1 MVRKKVDQ
9 SEENDQGKKSLAVVP
24 DKIVPMSGD
33 EPFADL
39 RQKVVNLRD
48 VMNSSRW
55 DLAEVLSEIRGNQIY
70 HHWGYSAWDT
80 YIENEI
86 GLTGRTVMYLT
97 SMYDWFVLKVG
108 PELTP
113 EHLEQVIARVKALGW
128 TKSRLLVGIAVADNV
143 DAWLDKAEKFTCS
156 ELEAITRSEPSV
168 KDKEKIDKEK
178 LGVSKTFKF
187 SAEQWK
193 TVEQAIEIAATL
205 SESDKSG
212 HCMQLICQDFV
223 ATNMA
228 QKDGGQKSR
237 GKYFDRMAAIFG
249 AWVIVVDKE
258 TGKVVH
264 GESALKKISV

>member
-1 MVRKKVDQ
+1 MARKKVEQ
-9 SEENDQGKKSLAVVP
+9 SEENEKKSLAVVP
-24 DKIVPMSGD
+24 DKIVPMTGD

-39 RQKVVNLRD
+39 RRRVVDLRD

-55 DLAEVLSEIRGNQIY
+55 DLAEVLSKIRGDQVY
-70 HHWGYSAWDT
+70 HHWGYSSWDV
-80 YIENEI
+80 YIETEI

-113 EHLEQVIARVKALGW
+113 EHLAQVIERVKALGW
-128 TKSRLLVGIAVADNV
+128 TKSRLLVNIAIAENV
-143 DAWLDKAEKFTCS
+143 DEWLDKAEKLSCS
-156 ELEAITRSEPSV
+156 ELESVTRSELTEAE
-168 KDKEKIDKEK
+168 KRKLKKEE
-178 LGVSKTFKF
+178 LGVSKSFKF
-187 SAEQWK
+187 SKEQWV
-193 TVEQAIEIAATL
+193 TVEQAIEIAAKL

-212 HCMQLICQDFV
+212 HCLQLICQDFV

-237 GKYFDRMAAIFG
+237 GKYFDKMGAVFG

-264 GESALKKISV
+264 GESALKKISA